1 MTGRT
6 WPTLDPALFVGSLA
20 VYFAGTPLG
29 LDRVAA
35 ASSVAAALDATSAEP
50 GTRLA
55 LLALRIGG
63 CFPLGELAARANLS
77 AAVLAALA
85 ITLLGRLCADLL
97 AAFRP
102 PAHARQGSRDFL
114 HEPFLAAGA
123 ALAGGLSLAV
133 FQTGTSASAAS
144 ATLALL
150 AGAWLA
156 ALPILRATGRA
167 KHGFA
172 LAGLSGLAA
181 GVDPV
186 AGPLLWPLLLG
197 LWLWELRRG
206 QRWPLWAPLLFVAAL
221 GGSVLA
227 NLAASGNPVDI
238 RHLLG
243 SLWPAGIHD
252 HVGLVGTAAEACDEL
267 GVVGLLLA
275 AVGTLALLRRAPLVA
290 VWFGFTLVTALLL
303 GHSAASGGPH
313 FEATRAGLPVALL
326 AAAVPIS
333 AGGAELA
340 ARLGRARVVAA
351 IVMAGLAVVSPVLDG
366 GTGRWRR
373 DAHGPER
380 LLEHALLRAPLRAS
394 VDPGT
399 AEMDG
404 LFRYGA
410 ALGLRPDLE
419 IVRRE

>member
-1 MTGRT
+1 
-6 WPTLDPALFVGSLA
+6 

-172 LAGLSGLAA
+172 LAGLF
-181 GVDPV
+181 
-186 AGPLLWPLLLG
+186 G

-227 NLAASGNPVDI
+227 NLAASGNPADI

-303 GHSAASGGPH
+303 GHSAASGGLH

>member
-1 MTGRT
+1 MARRT
-6 WPTLDPALFVGSLA
+6 WPILDPALFVGSLV

-35 ASSVAAALDATSAEP
+35 ASGVAASLGATSPEP

-55 LLALRIGG
+55 LLVLRLGAL
-63 CFPLGELAARANLS
+63 FPLGELAARANLG

-85 ITLLGRLCADLL
+85 TALLGRLCADLL

-102 PAHARQGSRDFL
+102 PAHARQGPRDFL

-133 FQTGTSASAAS
+133 FQTGTSAGAAS

-156 ALPILRATGRA
+156 ALPILRAAGRA
-167 KHGFA
+167 RHGFA

-186 AGPLLWPLLLG
+186 AGPLLWPLAFG

-221 GGSVLA
+221 GGSTLA
-227 NLAASGNPVDI
+227 SVAPAGNPVDL
-238 RHLLG
+238 RHLLAG
-243 SLWPAGIHD
+243 LWPAGIHD
-252 HVGLVGTAAEACDEL
+252 HLALVGTAAELCDEL
-267 GVVGLLLA
+267 GVVGSLLA
-275 AVGTLALLRRAPLVA
+275 GLGTLALLRRAPLVA
-290 VWFGFTLVTALLL
+290 FWFGFTVVTALLL
-303 GHSAASGGPH
+303 GYWPAQSGLH
-313 FEATRAGLPVALL
+313 FEATRAGLPAALM
-326 AAAVPIS
+326 AAAVPMS
-333 AGGAELA
+333 AGAAELA
-340 ARLGRARVVAA
+340 ARLGRARMVAA
-351 IVMAGLAVVSPVLDG
+351 IVLAGLAVVSPVLDG
-366 GTGRWRR
+366 GTSRWRR
-373 DAHGPER
+373 DIHGPER

-404 LFRYGA
+404 LLRYGA
-410 ALGLRPDLE
+410 VLGLRPDLE
-419 IVRRE
+419 IVRRK

>member
-1 MTGRT
+1 M
-6 WPTLDPALFVGSLA
+6 
-20 VYFAGTPLG
+20 
-29 LDRVAA
+29 
-35 ASSVAAALDATSAEP
+35 
-50 GTRLA
+50 
-55 LLALRIGG
+55 
-63 CFPLGELAARANLS
+63 
-77 AAVLAALA
+77 
-85 ITLLGRLCADLL
+85 
-97 AAFRP
+97 
-102 PAHARQGSRDFL
+102 
-114 HEPFLAAGA
+114 
-123 ALAGGLSLAV
+123 
-133 FQTGTSASAAS
+133 
-144 ATLALL
+144 
-150 AGAWLA
+150 
-156 ALPILRATGRA
+156 
-167 KHGFA
+167 
-172 LAGLSGLAA
+172 
-181 GVDPV
+181 
-186 AGPLLWPLLLG
+186 
-197 LWLWELRRG
+197 
-206 QRWPLWAPLLFVAAL
+206 
-221 GGSVLA
+221 
-227 NLAASGNPVDI
+227 
-238 RHLLG
+238 
-243 SLWPAGIHD
+243 
-252 HVGLVGTAAEACDEL
+252 
-267 GVVGLLLA
+267 VGLLLA